1 VGSLTIVGT
10 GIQLGVHLTPEARA
24 AIEQADD
31 VLFAM
36 ADRLS
41 TNWLSELNPKARSL
55 APLYAPGK
63 KRLDTYNEMVEEIL
77 ASVRAGNDVC
87 VAFYGHPG
95 VFVYPGHE
103 AVGRARAEG
112 FSARMLPAISTLDCV
127 VADIGIDPARTG
139 MQSYEASDF
148 LLHLREPDPAALVVL
163 WQIGVVGELS
173 YVEEADVQGLAVLVE
188 YLEDF
193 YPSEHEVIIYEASPY
208 VVSEPKVIRVPL
220 QAVTETDIP
229 PISTMVVP
237 PAVRRPQDAAMAER
251 LGVA

>member
-1 VGSLTIVGT
+1 
-10 GIQLGVHLTPEARA
+10 
-24 AIEQADD
+24 
-31 VLFAM
+31 
-36 ADRLS
+36 
-41 TNWLSELNPKARSL
+41 
-55 APLYAPGK
+55 
-63 KRLDTYNEMVEEIL
+63 
-77 ASVRAGNDVC
+77 
-87 VAFYGHPG
+87 
-95 VFVYPGHE
+95 
-103 AVGRARAEG
+103 
-112 FSARMLPAISTLDCV
+112 
-127 VADIGIDPARTG
+127 

>member
-1 VGSLTIVGT
+1 MGSLTIVGT

-31 VLFAM
+31 VLFAV

-41 TNWLSELNPKARSL
+41 AAWLSELNPKARSL
-55 APLYAPGK
+55 ASFYAPGR

-77 ASVRAGNDVC
+77 ASVRTGNNVC

-103 AVGRARAEG
+103 AVRRARVEG
-112 FSARMLPAISTLDCV
+112 FSARMLPAISTLDCL

-148 LLHLREPDPAALVVL
+148 LLHLRQPDPAALVVL

-193 YPSEHEVIIYEASPY
+193 YPQEHEVIIYEASPY
-208 VVSEPKVIRVPL
+208 VVSEPKAIRVPL
-220 QAVTETDIP
+220 SEVGEAEIP

-237 PAVRRPQDAAMAER
+237 PAMRRPQDAAMAER